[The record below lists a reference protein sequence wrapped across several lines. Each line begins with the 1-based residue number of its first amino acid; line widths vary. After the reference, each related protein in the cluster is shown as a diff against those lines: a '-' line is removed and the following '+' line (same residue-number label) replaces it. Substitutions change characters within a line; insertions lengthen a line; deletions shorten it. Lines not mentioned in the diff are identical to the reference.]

1 MQSRYKKM
9 AVFVLSTNLKYLVFL
24 YFQSSCLHFISQN
37 PDIMDSELFEELPQ
51 NLQAEIYD
59 LVIWAYPPR

>member
-1 MQSRYKKM
+1 MQ
-9 AVFVLSTNLKYLVFL
+9 FVI
-24 YFQSSCLHFISQN
+24 FQSSCLNFISQN

-59 LVIWAYPPR
+59 LVIWVNPR